1 MSNGKNQYRPMLKK
15 RVTTRYQDAL
25 DWKEGL
31 DDLSRVRTGKR
42 ILQRLNRGPLY
53 DWTGPTIP
61 RYGRRLNRGPMYDAT
76 RYERPTIGGLEPPG
90 IPKIKNRPIT
100 RPFDAG
106 KILHGGKNWQK
117 IKRHVPPLGTHKP
130 KPVKVLQHFKPE
142 KSVLKVKP
150 NAPLDPKY
158 HRKFQPTIIKRSRPS
173 PPPAL
178 NFQRSPIPSVN
189 PNQPN
194 TLRQIGRPL
203 FSPNRARPMPSMQN
217 PLGQMTS
224 GLRNANR
231 ARPMMKPMFR

>member
-15 RVTTRYQDAL
+15 KVITRYQDAL

-31 DDLSRVRTGKR
+31 DDSSRARKGKR
-42 ILQRLNRGPLY
+42 ILQRLNRGLLY
-53 DWTGPTIP
+53 DWFGPTLP
-61 RYGRRLNRGPMYDAT
+61 RQGRRLKRSPMYDAT

-106 KILHGGKNWQK
+106 KILHEGKNWQK
-117 IKRHVPPLGTHKP
+117 IKQHVPPLGTHKP
-130 KPVKVLQHFKPE
+130 KPVKVLPHFIPE

-150 NAPLDPKY
+150 K
-158 HRKFQPTIIKRSRPS
+158 KFQPTIIKRSRPS
-173 PPPAL
+173 PPSSL
-178 NFQRSPIPSVN
+178 NFQIRPILSVN
-189 PNQPN
+189 PNQSN

-203 FSPNRARPMPSMQN
+203 FSPNQAGPMPSMQN
-217 PLGQMTS
+217 PLGQMAS
-224 GLRNANR
+224 GLRNPNR